1 MRARANP
8 TKLLAVFV
16 VDTDDKELTIP
27 VNKATSRSK
36 KVSNRLDY
44 NQVASVGIKAL
55 GGVYGS
61 VMQSSLPTVLVN
73 LAYLRVSQ
81 INNCAYC
88 LDTHTRDLVRK
99 GQNIEKIALVQA

>member
-1 MRARANP
+1 
-8 TKLLAVFV
+8 VFV

-36 KVSNRLDY
+36 KVSKRLDY

-55 GGVYGS
+55 GGVCGY

-73 LAYLRVSQ
+73 LVYLRVSQ
-81 INNCAYC
+81 MNNCAYC
-88 LDTHTRDLVRK
+88 LDTHTRLSQERAEHRK
-99 GQNIEKIALVQA
+99 DRASAGLSGSR